1 MRHPCSCSCENP
13 SGAGQ
18 PLDGQALRER
28 GARGELLVEREGR
41 LPEPT
46 SLRWWLR
53 EPGATAPAD
62 LRALDVIE
70 EGPVLDI
77 GCSTGRHLEHLM
89 ARGIDAEGI
98 DLLEAA
104 VEQAVLHGCRVR
116 LADLWTFRPTRAYRH
131 LLLMGNNIGLAGR
144 LALLPA
150 LLDRLAGL
158 LAPGGSVLMS
168 GRDGRSLDDWTAGG
182 DRPYPG
188 DRRIRHLYAGQ
199 AGPWFPWLDL
209 DPDTLAAR
217 AADRGFETHLEAG
230 ADGRFLATLRARPR
244 E

>member
-1 MRHPCSCSCENP
+1 MNP
-13 SGAGQ
+13 VGGYQ

-41 LPEPT
+41 PAEPT
-46 SLRWWLR
+46 GLRWWLR
-53 EPGATAPAD
+53 EPRASAPAD
-62 LRALDVIE
+62 LRALDLIM

-98 DLLEAA
+98 DLLEPA
-104 VEQAVLHGCRVR
+104 VEQAVLHGCRVH
-116 LADLWTFRPTRAYRH
+116 LADLWTFRPSRAYRH
-131 LLLMGNNIGLAGR
+131 LLLMGNNLGIAGR
-144 LALLPA
+144 LARLPA

-158 LAPGGSVLMS
+158 LAPGGSVLVS
-168 GRDGRSLDDWTAGG
+168 GKDQRAPGPAGAADWSASEG
-182 DRPYPG
+182 RPYPG

-199 AGPWFPWLDL
+199 VGPWFPWLDL

-217 AADRGFETHLEAG
+217 AEEGGFEARIEAG
-230 ADGRFLATLRARPR
+230 ANGLFLATLLLRPR
-244 E
+244 V

>member
-1 MRHPCSCSCENP
+1 M
-13 SGAGQ
+13 
-18 PLDGQALRER
+18 
-28 GARGELLVEREGR
+28 
-41 LPEPT
+41 
-46 SLRWWLR
+46 RWWLR
-53 EPGATAPAD
+53 EPGAVAPAD

-77 GCSTGRHLEHLM
+77 GCSTGRHLERLM

-104 VEQAVLHGCRVR
+104 VEQAVRHGCRVR
-116 LADLWTFRPTRAYRH
+116 LADLWTFHPSRAYRH

-144 LALLPA
+144 LSRLPA

-158 LAPGGSVLMS
+158 LAPGGSVLVS
-168 GRDGRSLDDWTAGG
+168 GKDQRGGPDLPGRADWTASGE
-182 DRPYPG
+182 RPYPG

-199 AGPWFPWLDL
+199 TGPWFPWLDV

-217 AADRGFETHLEAG
+217 AADRGFETHVEAD
-230 ADGRFLATLRARPR
+230 ADGRFLATLRLRPR
-244 E
+244 T

>member
-1 MRHPCSCSCENP
+1 MNP
-13 SGAGQ
+13 AEAPQ

-41 LPEPT
+41 PPEPT

-53 EPGATAPAD
+53 EPGAAAPAD
-62 LRALDVIE
+62 LRALDLIE

-98 DLLEAA
+98 DLLEPA
-104 VEQAVLHGCRVR
+104 VELAVLHGCRVR
-116 LADLWTFRPTRAYRH
+116 CADLWTFRPTRAYRH

-144 LALLPA
+144 LSRLPA

-158 LAPGGSVLMS
+158 LAPGGSVLVS
-168 GRDGRSLDDWTAGG
+168 GK
-182 DRPYPG
+182 DRPAPGPADQRTSGEYPG
-188 DRRIRHLYAGQ
+188 DLRIRHLYAGQ
-199 AGPWFPWLDL
+199 AGPWFRWLDL
-209 DPDTLAAR
+209 DSGTLAAR
-217 AADRGFETHLEAG
+217 AADHGFETRVEPC
-230 ADGRFLATLRARPR
+230 ADGRFLATLRLRPR
-244 E
+244 G